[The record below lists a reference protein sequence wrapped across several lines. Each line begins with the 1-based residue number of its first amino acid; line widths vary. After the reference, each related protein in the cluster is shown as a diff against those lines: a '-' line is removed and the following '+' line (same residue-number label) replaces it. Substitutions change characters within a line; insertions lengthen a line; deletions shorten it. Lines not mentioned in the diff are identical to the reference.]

1 MNVNRPCEWLHGAS
15 TCKAGDDDTRAE
27 SIHRVQGVRLCAYH
41 SPYDDT
47 PANAERFPLET
58 ADHEEWLS
66 ALSSLVVD
74 TPRREIQLAK
84 VQCEWCCQPSAYVI
98 IDELS
103 TDERTNVCHDHGQ
116 EWHPDL
122 FPEFTI
128 TCGTCHSVKATP
140 GPWNVH
146 VTWCDDCVSHGRHL
160 PGHFRTNAAAEREL
174 ITDSH

>member
-1 MNVNRPCEWLHGAS
+1 MNVMLDDGTVRCADCFDASTYACLADLPCLYCGKITPEPKPVAQTDQEWLEA
-15 TCKAGDDDTRAE
+15 
-27 SIHRVQGVRLCAYH
+27 V
-41 SPYDDT
+41 
-47 PANAERFPLET
+47 
-58 ADHEEWLS
+58 
-66 ALSSLVVD
+66 SSLVVD

-103 TDERTNVCHDHGQ
+103 TDERTNVCYDHGQ

-122 FPEFTI
+122 FPQFTI
-128 TCGTCHSVKATP
+128 TCGTCESVTPTP

-160 PGHFRTNAAAEREL
+160 PGHFRTNAAGEREL
-174 ITDSH
+174 ITDSHS